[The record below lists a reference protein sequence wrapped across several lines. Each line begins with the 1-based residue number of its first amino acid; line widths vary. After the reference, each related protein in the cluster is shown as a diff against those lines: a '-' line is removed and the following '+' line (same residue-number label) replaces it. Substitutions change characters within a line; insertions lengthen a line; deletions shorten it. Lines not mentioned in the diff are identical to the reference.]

1 VHASLLPRWR
11 GAAPIERA
19 IMAGDE
25 ETGISIM
32 KMDQGLDTGPVYL
45 RRRCAISAGMDG
57 PTLEDG
63 LARLGCEALL
73 ECLDALPELQPIP
86 QPDAGITYAHKL
98 TRADAVIDWSRP
110 ALTIERQVR
119 ALCARMPAVTEA
131 GGVRTA
137 ILEAL
142 AVEAAVAGPPGVL
155 PGAIVAAGA
164 AGIRVACGEGILNI
178 SRLKLSAGKGRPL
191 RAADAI
197 NGYPALF
204 TVGASLGEPAP

>member
-1 VHASLLPRWR
+1 
-11 GAAPIERA
+11 
-19 IMAGDE
+19 
-25 ETGISIM
+25 
-32 KMDQGLDTGPVYL
+32 
-45 RRRCAISAGMDG
+45 
-57 PTLEDG
+57 
-63 LARLGCEALL
+63 
-73 ECLDALPELQPIP
+73 
-86 QPDAGITYAHKL
+86 
-98 TRADAVIDWSRP
+98 
-110 ALTIERQVR
+110 
-119 ALCARMPAVTEA
+119 MPAVTEA